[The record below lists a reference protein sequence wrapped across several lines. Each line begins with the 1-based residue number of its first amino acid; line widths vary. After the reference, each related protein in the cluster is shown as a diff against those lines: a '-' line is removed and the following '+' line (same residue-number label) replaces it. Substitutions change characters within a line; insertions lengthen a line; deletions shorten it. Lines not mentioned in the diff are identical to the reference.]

1 MSTVFSEIV
10 SEAIIRFH
18 EVNLQKRRVV
28 AETIRGNTIHT
39 NILEDRS
46 IETNVMKVQ
55 PVIITIVN
63 HHHDIFFLDVSQSAT
78 GHNRKAV
85 CHRKGWKVAS
95 RRDIYGCRTHFFA
108 VVREK
113 QLTGSGATD
122 WKGIFSLRLHR
133 GELYTTANFV
143 SDISA
148 RPSKWRASLIAA
160 KQQTITRTK
169 CVRFIRST
177 RKIF

>member
-1 MSTVFSEIV
+1 MKT
-10 SEAIIRFH
+10 
-18 EVNLQKRRVV
+18 NC
-28 AETIRGNTIHT
+28 GNTLHT
-39 NILEDRS
+39 YILEDRS
-46 IETNVMKVQ
+46 VETNVMEVQ
-55 PVIITIVN
+55 PVIVTIVN
-63 HHHDIFFLDVSQSAT
+63 HHHDIFFLNVSQSAT

-95 RRDIYGCRTHFFA
+95 WRNIYGRRTHFFA
-108 VVREK
+108 VMCEK
-113 QLTGSGATD
+113 QLTRSGAAD
-122 WKGIFSLRLHR
+122 WKGIFSLGLHR

-143 SDISA
+143 SDIGA